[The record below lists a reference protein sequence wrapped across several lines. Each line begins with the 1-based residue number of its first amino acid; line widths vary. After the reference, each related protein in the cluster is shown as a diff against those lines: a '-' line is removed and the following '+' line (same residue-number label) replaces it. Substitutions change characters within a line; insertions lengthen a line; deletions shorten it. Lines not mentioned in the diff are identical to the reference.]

1 MGTSTSSGGG
11 KAGSPFDPEWL
22 GQGDAAGGPAPDGRA
37 PDGAPDGDEGVPQ
50 DAPENG
56 EPGLEPAQD
65 QDVAPDRRFMPA
77 RSQMG
82 KYLSGGGRD
91 ALRGAASSM
100 IKKGM
105 GGAGRA
111 SNTLRG
117 VAQGAGRLGS
127 FLEAVRDGTDPQV
140 VDWIQRVRGQNLSAS
155 DLALEL
161 IKEVMPDTGSVD
173 DESLRN
179 AAADALAQL
188 YEQDPNV
195 DIFQLDDQQ
204 ITSVIGFTIANEV
217 CNRMDLQL
225 GQTYEKLKYSPVE
238 IQAFRNDIKQWVHAE
253 VQRIMEG
260 LAAQKID
267 PQTLAHSVLQTA
279 LEVFAE

>member
-22 GQGDAAGGPAPDGRA
+22 DQVGDGVGAGSG
-37 PDGAPDGDEGVPQ
+37 DGAATADGGD
-50 DAPENG
+50 
-56 EPGLEPAQD
+56 AQD
-65 QDVAPDRRFMPA
+65 QNGDPDDAAVEQSLAPDRRFMPA
-77 RSQMG
+77 RAKLG

-100 IKKGM
+100 INKGM

-111 SNTLRG
+111 SNTMRG

-127 FLEAVRDGTDPQV
+127 FLEALRDGTDPQV
-140 VDWIQRVRGQNLSAS
+140 VDWLQRVGGQNLSAP
-155 DLALEL
+155 DLVLEL
-161 IKEVMPDTGSVD
+161 IKEVIPDTGSVD

-188 YEQDPNV
+188 YEHDPNV
-195 DIFQLDDQQ
+195 DIVNLSDQQ
-204 ITSVIGFTIANEV
+204 ISAVMGFTIANEV
-217 CNRMDLQL
+217 CNRLDLQL
-225 GQTYEKLKYSPVE
+225 GQSYEKLKYTPV
-238 IQAFRNDIKQWVHAE
+238 QVQQCRNDMKEWVQGE
-253 VQRIMEG
+253 VQRIMDG
-260 LAAQKID
+260 VAVQKLD

>member
-22 GQGDAAGGPAPDGRA
+22 DQGGGDGGAGGDALDAD
-37 PDGAPDGDEGVPQ
+37 GVPPQEQ
-50 DAPENG
+50 DAE
-56 EPGLEPAQD
+56 AQE
-65 QDVAPDRRFMPA
+65 QQGVAPDRRFMPA
-77 RSQMG
+77 RTKLG

-100 IKKGM
+100 INKGM

-111 SNTLRG
+111 SNTMRG

-127 FLEAVRDGTDPQV
+127 FLEALREGTDPQA
-140 VDWIQRVRGQNLSAS
+140 VDWLQRVRGQNLSAT

-179 AAADALAQL
+179 AAAEALAQL
-188 YEQDPNV
+188 YENDPNV
-195 DIFQLDDQQ
+195 DIFQLSDQQ
-204 ITSVIGFTIANEV
+204 IGAVISFTIGNEV
-217 CNRMDLQL
+217 CNRLDLQL
-225 GQTYEKLKYSPVE
+225 GQTYEKLKYSAVE
-238 IQAFRNDIKQWVHAE
+238 IQEFRNDIREWVQGE
-253 VQRIMEG
+253 VQRIMDDIAVQR
-260 LAAQKID
+260 LD
-267 PQTLAHSVLQTA
+267 PQVLAQSVLQTA

>member
-22 GQGDAAGGPAPDGRA
+22 DQGDAAGNQSPDGGA
-37 PDGAPDGDEGVPQ
+37 PEDAPDGDEGVPQ

-56 EPGLEPAQD
+56 EAGLEPAQD
-65 QDVAPDRRFMPA
+65 QDIAPDRRFMPA

-105 GGAGRA
+105 GGAARA
-111 SNTLRG
+111 SNTMRG

-127 FLEAVRDGTDPQV
+127 FLEAVRAGTDPHV

-204 ITSVIGFTIANEV
+204 ITAVIGFTIANEV

-238 IQAFRNDIKQWVHAE
+238 IQAFRNDIKQWVHGE

-260 LAAQKID
+260 LAAQRID
-267 PQTLAHSVLQTA
+267 PQTLAHRVLQTA

>member
-22 GQGDAAGGPAPDGRA
+22 DQGDAAGGPAPDG
-37 PDGAPDGDEGVPQ
+37 GAPDGDEGIPQ

-65 QDVAPDRRFMPA
+65 QDIAPDRRFMPA

-91 ALRGAASSM
+91 ALRSAASSM

-105 GGAGRA
+105 GGVGRA
-111 SNTLRG
+111 SNTMRG
-117 VAQGAGRLGS
+117 VAQGAGQLGS
-127 FLEAVRDGTDPQV
+127 FLEAVRAGTDPQV

-204 ITSVIGFTIANEV
+204 ITAVIGFTIANEV

-238 IQAFRNDIKQWVHAE
+238 IQAFRNDIKQWVHGE

-260 LAAQKID
+260 LAAQRID
-267 PQTLAHSVLQTA
+267 PQTLAHNVLQTA

>member
-22 GQGDAAGGPAPDGRA
+22 DQGADGLGAAGAGDGVPDA
-37 PDGAPDGDEGVPQ
+37 APDGDG
-50 DAPENG
+50 DAP
-56 EPGLEPAQD
+56 QD
-65 QDVAPDRRFMPA
+65 QDVDPDDAAVEQGLAPDRRFMPA
-77 RSQMG
+77 RAKLG
-82 KYLSGGGRD
+82 KYLSGGGRE

-100 IKKGM
+100 INKGM
-105 GGAGRA
+105 GGSGRA
-111 SNTLRG
+111 SNTMRG

-127 FLEAVRDGTDPQV
+127 FLEALRDGTDPQV
-140 VDWIQRVRGQNLSAS
+140 VDWLQRVGGQHLSAP
-155 DLALEL
+155 DLVLEL

-179 AAADALAQL
+179 AAADALSQL

-195 DIFQLDDQQ
+195 DISQLTDQQ
-204 ITSVIGFTIANEV
+204 ISAVMGFTIANEV
-217 CNRMDLQL
+217 CNRLDLQL
-225 GQTYEKLKYSPVE
+225 GQTYEKLKYTAVQVQE
-238 IQAFRNDIKQWVHAE
+238 CRNDIKEWVHGE

-260 LAAQKID
+260 VAVQRLD

>member
-1 MGTSTSSGGG
+1 
-11 KAGSPFDPEWL
+11 
-22 GQGDAAGGPAPDGRA
+22 
-37 PDGAPDGDEGVPQ
+37 
-50 DAPENG
+50 
-56 EPGLEPAQD
+56 
-65 QDVAPDRRFMPA
+65 
-77 RSQMG
+77 MG
-82 KYLSGGGRD
+82 KYLSGGGRE

-100 IKKGM
+100 INKGM

-111 SNTLRG
+111 SNTMRG
-117 VAQGAGRLGS
+117 VAQGAGKLGS
-127 FLEAVRDGTDPQV
+127 FLEAVRAGTDPQV
-140 VDWIQRVRGQNLSAS
+140 VDWIQRVRGQNLSAN

-161 IKEVMPDTGSVD
+161 IKEVMPGTGSVD

-188 YEQDPNV
+188 YEQDPDV

-204 ITSVIGFTIANEV
+204 ITAVIGFTIANEV

-238 IQAFRNDIKQWVHAE
+238 IQAFRNDIKQWVHGE

-260 LAAQKID
+260 LAAQRID
-267 PQTLAHSVLQTA
+267 PQTLAQNVLQTA

>member
-1 MGTSTSSGGG
+1 MGTSTSSSGG

-22 GQGDAAGGPAPDGRA
+22 DQGVAGAGGAGSGDGVADGANDGDGAAGEDQAA
-37 PDGAPDGDEGVPQ
+37 
-50 DAPENG
+50 DAEA
-56 EPGLEPAQD
+56 AQE
-65 QDVAPDRRFMPA
+65 QGVAPDRRFMPA
-77 RSQMG
+77 RAKLG
-82 KYLSGGGRD
+82 KYLSGGGRE

-100 IKKGM
+100 INKGM

-111 SNTLRG
+111 SSTMRG
-117 VAQGAGRLGS
+117 VAQGAGRLGQ
-127 FLEAVRDGTDPQV
+127 FLEAVREGTDPQV
-140 VDWIQRVRGQNLSAS
+140 IDWIQRVRGQNLSAS

-179 AAADALAQL
+179 AASDALAQL
-188 YEQDPNV
+188 YEQDLDV
-195 DIFQLDDQQ
+195 DIFQLNDQQ
-204 ITSVIGFTIANEV
+204 ITAVIGFTIANEV

-225 GQTYEKLKYSPVE
+225 GQTYEKLKYTAVQ
-238 IQAFRNDIKQWVHAE
+238 IQEFRNDIKEWVHGE

-260 LAAQKID
+260 LVMQNLDA
-267 PQTLAHSVLQTA
+267 QTLAQSVLQTA

>member
-22 GQGDAAGGPAPDGRA
+22 GQGAAGTGGAGA
-37 PDGAPDGDEGVPQ
+37 ADGAPDGTEDCDEGASQ
-50 DAPENG
+50 EASEDAG
-56 EPGLEPAQD
+56 GGDAQE
-65 QDVAPDRRFMPA
+65 QGVAPDRRFMPA
-77 RSQMG
+77 RAKLG
-82 KYLSGGGRD
+82 KYLSGGGRES
-91 ALRGAASSM
+91 LRGAASSM
-100 IKKGM
+100 INKGM

-111 SNTLRG
+111 SNTMRG

-127 FLEAVRDGTDPQV
+127 FLEAVRNGTDPQV
-140 VDWIQRVRGQNLSAS
+140 IDWIQRVRGQNLSAS
-155 DLALEL
+155 DLALEV
-161 IKEVMPDTGSVD
+161 IKEVMPETGSVD

-179 AAADALAQL
+179 AAADALAKL

-195 DIFQLDDQQ
+195 DIFQLNDQQ
-204 ITSVIGFTIANEV
+204 ISAVIGFTIANEV

-225 GQTYEKLKYSPVE
+225 GQTYEKLKYSAVE
-238 IQAFRNDIKQWVHAE
+238 IQQFRNDIKEWVHGE

-260 LAAQKID
+260 LATQRVD
-267 PQTLAHSVLQTA
+267 PQTLAQSVLQTA